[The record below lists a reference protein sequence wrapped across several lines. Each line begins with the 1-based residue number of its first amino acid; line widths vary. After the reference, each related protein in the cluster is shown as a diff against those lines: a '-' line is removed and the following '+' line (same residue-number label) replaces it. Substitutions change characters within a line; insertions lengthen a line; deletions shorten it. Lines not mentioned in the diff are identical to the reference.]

1 MSSEYT
7 PPIFEGDSYHCPH
20 CGVYAHQSWYD
31 VTLEGSSDNN
41 EDPSETISISACE
54 NCERFSFWVEGV
66 LVYPH
71 SVDAPLPLDGMP
83 EDIRAYYMEARSI
96 VDDSPMA
103 AAALLRFALVNLISH
118 LGEKDDVI
126 INLIELKK
134 RGLDAK
140 IQTALQKV
148 RVIGKDAVEPGMI
161 DPKDDQETA
170 GVLFKLLNI
179 IVDTLIGQPKRVNE
193 ILERLP
199 GSDEI

>member
-1 MSSEYT
+1 
-7 PPIFEGDSYHCPH
+7 
-20 CGVYAHQSWYD
+20 
-31 VTLEGSSDNN
+31 
-41 EDPSETISISACE
+41 
-54 NCERFSFWVEGV
+54 
-66 LVYPH
+66 
-71 SVDAPLPLDGMP
+71 
-83 EDIRAYYMEARSI
+83 
-96 VDDSPMA
+96 MA